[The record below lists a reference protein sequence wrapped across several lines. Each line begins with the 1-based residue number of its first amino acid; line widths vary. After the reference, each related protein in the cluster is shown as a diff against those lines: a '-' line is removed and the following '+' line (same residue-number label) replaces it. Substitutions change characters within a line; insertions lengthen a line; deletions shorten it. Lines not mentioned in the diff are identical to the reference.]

1 MNIFYKNFNGSLM
14 KTTNIGYKTLPG
26 LRPAAWRPQEDTP
39 GTAVGPGA
47 IPVIKIVGLR
57 DPEGIRNL
65 ISGIWVNLF
74 QRYRLGGEPQERHE
88 KIGFQESPIS

>member
-1 MNIFYKNFNGSLM
+1 MNIFYKNFNGSPM

-74 QRYRLGGEPQERHE
+74 RDIALEANPRNVMR
-88 KIGFQESPIS
+88 K